1 MDVINMLQVAAFSI
15 LLGYVLATL
24 PNTSGISVRRAHGRS
39 ADWRGAEADRNPGI
53 LLMVLVVIV
62 SLVFVR
68 DVIVGST
75 PFGSTTI
82 GGVMEK
88 RDYVEEYYVFAFPDS
103 SGAMSYKVKAE
114 IHSYRKYDGLDLNRV
129 YEINRIFLPD
139 GRAVTFNGTVRS
151 GYSLDPGRM
160 VPVKDDAGR
169 VWRIQLTEEKVENK

>member
-1 MDVINMLQVAAFSI
+1 MDIINMLQVAAFSI
-15 LLGYVLATL
+15 LLGYVLATI
-24 PNTSGISVRRAHGRS
+24 PNTS
-39 ADWRGAEADRNPGI
+39 DRNPRI

-82 GGVMEK
+82 GGVLEK
-88 RDYVEEYYVFAFPDS
+88 RDYVEQYYVFAFPES

-114 IHSYRKYDGLDLNRV
+114 IHSYREYDGLDLNRV
-129 YEINRIFLPD
+129 YEINRLFLPD
-139 GRAVTFNGTVRS
+139 GGTVTFRATLRS
-151 GYSLDPGRM
+151 GYSLEPGRM

-169 VWRIQLTEEKVENK
+169 AWRIQLTEEKAENK